1 MLPAHPRKRQEVDMT
16 KSAKVEIRRSGQG
29 EVIAF
34 INLPRRKPKPRKTF
48 TVAVER
54 IYKVYQTASFDIK
67 AASQAEAEELAQH
80 CLDEQNVGAFAESLD
95 WEERPD
101 DIDD

>member
-1 MLPAHPRKRQEVDMT
+1 MLPAHPRKRQEVGMT
-16 KSAKVEIRRSGQG
+16 KSAKAEILRSAQG
-29 EVIAF
+29 EVIAV
-34 INLPRRKPKPRKTF
+34 NLPRRKAKLAKPTIKTF

-80 CLDEQNVGAFAESLD
+80 CLDEQTVDDFAENLD
-95 WEERPD
+95 WEQSP
-101 DIDD
+101 

>member
-1 MLPAHPRKRQEVDMT
+1 MA

-29 EVIAF
+29 EVIA
-34 INLPRRKPKPRKTF
+34 INLPRREPKPRKTF
-48 TVAVER
+48 HVAVER

-80 CLDEQNVGAFAESLD
+80 CLDEQNVDAFAETLD
-95 WEERPD
+95 WEESAD
-101 DIDD
+101 DIDDDQAA